1 MFNDVK
7 DQEKCVQ
14 PVKEAKNLNSLKIL
28 KEKDWNN
35 NSLIINCQGM
45 KNAGHFCILIRFL
58 FNKTFFL
65 FVITQVLEMKTLWT
79 YSHSWKTNNKEN
91 PE

>member
-1 MFNDVK
+1 
-7 DQEKCVQ
+7 
-14 PVKEAKNLNSLKIL
+14 
-28 KEKDWNN
+28 
-35 NSLIINCQGM
+35 M

-79 YSHSWKTNNKEN
+79 YSHSRKTNNKEN